1 MLTAVGAI
9 TRTYISSTGVAF
21 TPGAVAVFD
30 GLMYVQSL
38 VEPWYKQRAEADD
51 VGEAE
56 RERGRATPSTPVD
69 PPPSHAEDD
78 LETKLH
84 QLSVSAKSARP
95 VPPITTSEPIVD
107 RKSSFVG
114 HACRIKDEEDVMAVV
129 AHLLTDRRIA
139 RAAHP
144 TIWAYRTVREMGGAA
159 GRVVESG
166 EFRVGR
172 EAEWG

>member
-1 MLTAVGAI
+1 MP
-9 TRTYISSTGVAF
+9 F

-38 VEPWYKQRAEADD
+38 VEPWYRQRAEADD
-51 VGEAE
+51 QGEAE
-56 RERGRATPSTPVD
+56 RELERARATPVSQGKDDV
-69 PPPSHAEDD
+69 AEH
-78 LETKLH
+78 LAH
-84 QLSVSAKSARP
+84 LSVSAKPKPQAPSRP
-95 VPPITTSEPIVD
+95 VPPITSSEPITD

-114 HACRIKDEEDVMAVV
+114 HACRITDEEDVMAVV
-129 AHLLTDRRIA
+129 AHLLSDRRIA

-166 EFRVGR
+166 ELQLSLLGQEGAVVGGQR
-172 EAEWG
+172 